1 MKDLVEFTIDNLLQ
15 QERLQQPA
23 QAQQTQ
29 ESGKKFR
36 QVMATVPDHAVLHDV
51 GSEMPAAH
59 KVKDEALWKT
69 SKQLEAIFV
78 QQMMAEMRKTV
89 GKSEF
94 MPSGFAEDV
103 HGSMMDEAI
112 AQASVKQSSFGLAE
126 SIYKQ
131 LETAQGNVNRQVS
144 TQEISQTADN
154 LKMVN
159 DLSLEARKHAH

>member
-15 QERLQQPA
+15 QERMQQPA
-23 QAQQTQ
+23 QVLQTQ

-36 QVMATVPDHAVLHDV
+36 QVMTKLPDHAVLHDV
-51 GSEMPAAH
+51 GPEMQPAI

-78 QQMMAEMRKTV
+78 QQMMTEMRKTIS
-89 GKSEF
+89 KSEF

-112 AQASVKQSSFGLAE
+112 AQASVKQSSFGIAE
-126 SIYKQ
+126 SIYRQ
-131 LETAQGNVNRQVS
+131 LESAQGNVNRQV
-144 TQEISQTADN
+144 TAQEISQTADN